1 MLILKHYRFKTKTD
15 ILKRSLKEKQN
26 SKFL

>member
-1 MLILKHYRFKTKTD
+1 MLILKHRFKTKTD
-15 ILKRSLKEKQN
+15 ILKRSLKERQN